1 MEKTGNRKKLVFV
14 GAGHAHL
21 TALSKLETFVKKG
34 YEVTVVSTA
43 NFHYYSG
50 MGPGMLSG
58 IYQPQEIRFNIQ
70 KLTDSKGGRF
80 LADKVIRIDPVSR
93 ILFLKSDR
101 EISYDVVS
109 FNTGSEVPMIS
120 SIPSNSTIYT
130 VKPIEELLKARCKIT
145 DELKKGPLQLAVIGG
160 GAAGVE
166 ISSNLWRLVR
176 DHHGTAEIHLISRE
190 RILNRFYPKIR
201 EIVLNKLSKKKIVV
215 SENVAVSDFDESV
228 ITLEGGK
235 KIPYNFAFLATGVK
249 PSSLFKDSGIE
260 TGEDGGLMVNEY
272 LQSITYPEML
282 GGGDCIYFIKS
293 PLDKVG
299 VHAVRQNQILFNNL
313 HSLLSGGELKRF
325 SPQKNYLL
333 ILNMGD
339 GTGIFFKKSWV
350 WDGKKAFLLKN
361 YIDNKFVKKFQLCN
375 ERDENNHN

>member
-21 TALSKLETFVKKG
+21 TALSRLETFTKKG
-34 YEVTVVSTA
+34 YEVTVISTA

-93 ILFLKSDR
+93 RLFLKSNR

-109 FNTGSEVPMIS
+109 FNTGSDVPVIA

-130 VKPIEELLKARCKIT
+130 VKPIEELFKARRRIT
-145 DELKKGPLQLAVIGG
+145 DDLKNGPLQLAVIGG

-176 DHHGTAEIHLISRE
+176 DHHGTAEIHLIARE
-190 RILNRFYPKIR
+190 RILNRFEPKIR
-201 EIVLNKLSKKKIVV
+201 EIVLKKLGKKKIIV
-215 SENVAVSDFDESV
+215 SENVAVSDFDKSV

-235 KIPYNFAFLATGVK
+235 TIPYHFAFLATGVK

-272 LQSITYPEML
+272 LQSITYPEIL

-325 SPQKNYLL
+325 LPQKNYLL

-339 GTGIFFKKSWV
+339 GTGVFFRKSWV
-350 WDGKKAFLLKN
+350 WNGKKAFLLKN

-375 ERDENNHN
+375 ERDETNHN

>member
-1 MEKTGNRKKLVFV
+1 METTGNRKKLVFV

-21 TALSKLETFVKKG
+21 TALSKLETFVAKG
-34 YEVTVVSTA
+34 YAVTVISSA

-58 IYQPQEIRFNIQ
+58 IYEPQEIRFNVQ
-70 KLTDSKGGRF
+70 RLTDSKGGRF

-93 ILFLKSDR
+93 TLYLKSDR

-109 FNTGSEVPMIS
+109 FNTGSDVPVIKG
-120 SIPSNSTIYT
+120 IPSNSSIYT
-130 VKPIEELLKARCKIT
+130 VKPIEELFNARCRII
-145 DELKKGPLQLAVIGG
+145 DELKNGPLQLAVIGG

-190 RILNRFYPKIR
+190 RILSRFNPKIR
-201 EIVLNKLSKKKIVV
+201 DIVLKKLDQKRIVV
-215 SENVAVSDFDESV
+215 SENAAVSDIDKSI

-235 KIPYNFAFLATGVK
+235 TIPYNLAFLATGVK

-272 LQSITYPEML
+272 LQSVTYPEIL
-282 GGGDCIYFIKS
+282 GGGDCIHFTKR

-313 HSLLSGGELKRF
+313 HSLLRGGELKRY

-339 GTGIFFKKSWV
+339 GTGIFFRESWV

-375 ERDENNHN
+375 ERDETNQS

>member
-21 TALSKLETFVKKG
+21 TALSRLETFVERG
-34 YEVTVVSTA
+34 YAVTVISTA

-58 IYQPQEIRFNIQ
+58 IYEPQEIRFNVQ
-70 KLTDSKGGRF
+70 RLTESKGGHF

-93 ILFLKSDR
+93 MLYLKSNR
-101 EISYDVVS
+101 EIGYDVVS
-109 FNTGSEVPMIS
+109 FNTGSDVPVIKG
-120 SIPSNSTIYT
+120 IPSNGSIYT
-130 VKPIEELLKARCKIT
+130 VKPIEELYKARCRIT
-145 DELKKGPLQLAVIGG
+145 DELKNGPLQLAVIGG
-160 GAAGVE
+160 GAAGIE
-166 ISSNLWRLVR
+166 ISCNLWRLVR
-176 DHHGTAEIHLISRE
+176 DHNGTAGIHLISRE
-190 RILNRFYPKIR
+190 SILSRFNPRIR
-201 EIVLNKLSKKKIVV
+201 EIVLKKLDQKKIVV
-215 SENVAVSDFDESV
+215 SENASVSDIDKSV
-228 ITLEGGK
+228 IILEGGK
-235 KIPYNFAFLATGVK
+235 TIPYNLAFLATGVK

-272 LQSITYPEML
+272 LQSVTYPDIL
-282 GGGDCIYFIKS
+282 GGGDCIYFTKS

-299 VHAVRQNQILFNNL
+299 VHAVRQNQILFDNL
-313 HSLLSGGELKRF
+313 HSLLSGGELKRY
-325 SPQKNYLL
+325 SPQNKYLL

-339 GTGIFFKKSWV
+339 GTGVFFRESWV

-375 ERDENNHN
+375 ERDENMQS